1 MDQPVQLLG
10 GVFGTQFL
18 HQTDAAADEN
28 HGKDNEGCGGVLG
41 KIGGQKTIRHQR
53 NAPQHKE
60 NDVEGVDE
68 RPPQPPEHGIAT
80 AAAEAVGAVFLPLPL
95 HLLRGQTCWG
105 AAQLPVELRCL
116 PVCVFLDAAVKQ
128 GGLGHS
134 APLLWCLDTLIVTW
148 MR

>member
-28 HGKDNEGCGGVLG
+28 HGKDNEGCGGVFG
-41 KIGGQKTIRHQR
+41 KIGSQKAIRHQR

-60 NDVEGVDE
+60 DHVEGVDE
-68 RPPQPPEHGIAT
+68 GPSQPPDHSIT
-80 AAAEAVGAVFLPLPL
+80 AAAAETVGAVFFPL
-95 HLLRGQTCWG
+95 LLYLFRGQARRG
-105 AAQLPVELRCL
+105 AAQLSINLRCL
-116 PVCVFLDAAVKQ
+116 PVGVFLDTAVKQ

-134 APLLWCLDTLIVTW
+134 APLLWCLWILLL
-148 MR
+148 

>member
-1 MDQPVQLLG
+1 M
-10 GVFGTQFL
+10 
-18 HQTDAAADEN
+18 
-28 HGKDNEGCGGVLG
+28 
-41 KIGGQKTIRHQR
+41 
-53 NAPQHKE
+53 NA
-60 NDVEGVDE
+60 
-68 RPPQPPEHGIAT
+68 RRQPPEHGIAT
-80 AAAEAVGAVFLPLPL
+80 AAAEAVGAVFLPLL
-95 HLLRGQTCWG
+95 LYLLRGQTCRG